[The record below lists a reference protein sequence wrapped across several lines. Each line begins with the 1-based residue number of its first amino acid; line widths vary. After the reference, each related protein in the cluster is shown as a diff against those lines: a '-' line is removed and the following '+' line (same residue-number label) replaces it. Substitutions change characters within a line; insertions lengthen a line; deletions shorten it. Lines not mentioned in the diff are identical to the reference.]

1 MGRGTRSIARR
12 GWRGRAVTQDVFDQ
26 EKEQRD
32 IDDKEDI
39 FAKADARHWAFP
51 PEFHNTKTVPPEKIL
66 AVSTRCLKPNGLGSC
81 ICTMCNKVVDEWG
94 SHFQNKDH
102 QVAASQMACF
112 DEVLGL
118 PRIGNS
124 PRNIDGSLL
133 APTLPLT
140 QVKFREFWG
149 DTPECLIQ
157 ACRERIGKSGIL
169 VRVST
174 SKAQVNIPLSKMKG
188 FQLSVATYGG
198 LHESKYIRHWSMR
211 WCDLPETSD
220 HRCTAIQVLPSASGF
235 WPVVELDFEDDYT
248 WTEVVELGSDLAQLH
263 GVPAGT
269 KVLVRWVWVCCVWQV
284 WWDIPTAWPVRRIIR
299 VA

>member
-1 MGRGTRSIARR
+1 
-12 GWRGRAVTQDVFDQ
+12 
-26 EKEQRD
+26 
-32 IDDKEDI
+32 
-39 FAKADARHWAFP
+39 
-51 PEFHNTKTVPPEKIL
+51 
-66 AVSTRCLKPNGLGSC
+66 
-81 ICTMCNKVVDEWG
+81 MCNRVVDEWG

-124 PRNIDGSLL
+124 PRNIDGSLFTP
-133 APTLPLT
+133 ALPLT
-140 QVKFREFWG
+140 QAKFREFWG

-157 ACRERIGKSGIL
+157 ACRERIGQSGIL
-169 VRVST
+169 VRVFKN
-174 SKAQVNIPLSKMKG
+174 KAQVNIPLSKTKG

-198 LHESKYIRHWSMR
+198 LHESKYTRHWSMR
-211 WCDLPETSD
+211 WRDLPETSEQE
-220 HRCTAIQVLPSASGF
+220 CTAIQVLPTASGF
-235 WPVVELDFEDDYT
+235 WPVVQLDFEDGHT
-248 WTEVVELGSDLAQLH
+248 RTEVVELDSDLAQIH